1 MSDELKKTG
10 DALIAKLVDDVKGK
24 MPTIEKIKA
33 ISKLAKEIGEDTSD
47 VDNVIDAADTFA
59 KSILSRFDKPKKK
72 E

>member
-1 MSDELKKTG
+1 MSDELKKTA

-24 MPTIEKIKA
+24 MPTIEKIKQ

-47 VDNVIDAADTFA
+47 VDNVIDAADSFS
-59 KSILSRFDKPKKK
+59 KSILSRFDKLKKK